1 MYQKI
6 SAVSSASTSKRL
18 LSLDALRGFDMFLI
32 AGGGGFLIKKTF
44 DAFNLPLFDL
54 LISQLS
60 HPAWGDRITAW
71 DFIFPL
77 FLFMAGVSLF
87 YSVSS
92 AQLKG
97 VEKKAIYRHAFRR
110 MVILIL
116 LGIFYKNRP
125 LHFDWD
131 NIRYVS
137 VLGRIGFT
145 GFVATLI
152 ICNYKFRGQVIWMF
166 SLLIGYWLA
175 VMFIPV
181 PGFGTGVLTMEG
193 NLIGFLDRILVPGR
207 LINGIYDEN
216 GFTTQIPATALVLM
230 GTLTAQVLKNENF
243 SEIRKL
249 QLLSLSGGG
258 CIVLGFVW
266 GLHFPI
272 MKVLWSS
279 SFILVTGGTS
289 VLLIV
294 LFYLLI
300 DYWGY
305 KKWAFP
311 FVVIGLNSLTIY
323 IASALI
329 GFGFTTDVLLN
340 GFYQLTSDET
350 LQAFMRSLGMVT
362 LKWLFLYFLFCKK
375 IFVKI

>member
-1 MYQKI
+1 MAQKN
-6 SAVSSASTSKRL
+6 SVDSSAPTSKRL
-18 LSLDALRGFDMFLI
+18 LSLDALRGFDMLLI
-32 AGGGGFLIKKTF
+32 AGGGGFFLEKTF
-44 DAFNLPLFDL
+44 EAFNLPFSDL
-54 LISQLS
+54 LLRQLS
-60 HPAWGDRITAW
+60 HPAWGESITAW

-92 AQLKG
+92 AQTKG
-97 VEKKAIYRHAFRR
+97 IEKKSIYTHAFRR

-116 LGIFYKNRP
+116 LGIVYKNRP
-125 LHFDWD
+125 LHFDWE

-181 PGFGTGVLTMEG
+181 PGIGAGVMTMEG
-193 NLIGFLDRILVPGR
+193 NLVGYLDRMLVPGR

-216 GFTTQIPATALVLM
+216 GFTAQIPATALVLM
-230 GTLTAQVLKNENF
+230 GALTAQILKNGSF
-243 SEIRKL
+243 SEIKKL
-249 QLLSLSGGG
+249 KLLSVAGGVSV
-258 CIVLGFVW
+258 VLGLIW

-272 MKVLWSS
+272 VKYLWSS
-279 SFILVTGGTS
+279 SFILVTGGTCI
-289 VLLIV
+289 LLLAV
-294 LFYLLI
+294 FYLLI
-300 DYWGY
+300 DYWGF

-323 IASALI
+323 MGSALI
-329 GFGFTTDVLLN
+329 GFGFTADVLLN
-340 GFYQLTSDET
+340 GFYQLSSDET
-350 LQAFMRSLGMVT
+350 IHAFLRSLGMMT

-375 IFVKI
+375 VFVKI